1 MHNARAIARATTV
14 LAAESAIIRLFYLPT
29 EQWPLL
35 SKAKTNAVM
44 HPDNRITSK
53 SIGAKTMPGKL
64 SKIKPEPKIYKW
76 PLSRNISAIYI
87 RRVITAAKIAGIQID
102 TSFRFPKRKEPR
114 NTPTVTPSRMKK
126 TVIKDADRGET

>member
-1 MHNARAIARATTV
+1 MHSARVIARAATMLT
-14 LAAESAIIRLFYLPT
+14 AESAMISLFCVPT

-35 SKAKTNAVM
+35 SIAKTNAVM

-64 SKIKPEPKIYKW
+64 SKIKPEPKIYKC

-87 RRVITAAKIAGIQID
+87 RRVITADEIDGIQID

-126 TVIKDADRGET
+126 TVINEADRGET

>member
-1 MHNARAIARATTV
+1 
-14 LAAESAIIRLFYLPT
+14 
-29 EQWPLL
+29 
-35 SKAKTNAVM
+35 
-44 HPDNRITSK
+44 
-53 SIGAKTMPGKL
+53 MPGKL
-64 SKIKPEPKIYKW
+64 SKIKPEPKIYKL

-102 TSFRFPKRKEPR
+102 TSFRFPKRNEPR